1 MKQFTGIMLIL
12 LLFAISCGRQ
22 VRPEYSAIRQEFD
35 RISRMVEQ
43 DRSRVRRLENYR
55 VADTGFFY
63 ILDREGTV
71 VFHPEAVLIGRSF
84 GSFPFVRAIL
94 EEKEGCLIYRV
105 ASRQQVV
112 LFAPLNPREIICL
125 TMELGEV
132 RGDLPACREMEL
144 DR

>member
-1 MKQFTGIMLIL
+1 MGVILIL
-12 LLFAISCGRQ
+12 LFFAISCGRQ
-22 VRPEYSAIRQEFD
+22 VRPEYGAIREEFD

-55 VADTGFFY
+55 VGETGFFY
-63 ILDREGTV
+63 IIDREGIV

-84 GSFPFVRAIL
+84 GSFPFVKAIL

-105 ASRQQVV
+105 GSRRQAV
-112 LFAPLNPREIICL
+112 LFAHLNRREIICL
-125 TMELGEV
+125 TMELSEVHGE
-132 RGDLPACREMEL
+132 LPACREINL